1 MASVEPYQNAAG
13 KTLYMVR
20 YRGPDRKSKKK
31 RGFRSKRAANE
42 WLQDNEVAI
51 RGGKWRPA
59 IAGRITVT
67 QLAREHLE
75 VKRPSL
81 SATTIPA
88 YENSIQHITKYA
100 GLGGIYVKDVTV
112 STVESW
118 VAELSQDV
126 QPKTVKN
133 SFNFLHA
140 VFERGIRDERIA
152 VNPCKGVQLPKVV
165 GEEPQFLSAGE
176 VRRLIDAAGEVHA
189 PVVEALV
196 KTGMRWGE
204 LAGLQVGAVDF
215 ERQVIHIRRQL
226 TEVNGTI
233 IDKAPKHDKRRTV
246 PLVDSLLPVMEKKT
260 VGKDGGD
267 LVFTTARG
275 AVLRARNERRAWF
288 DAAVKEIGREG
299 FTPHDLRHT
308 FASLAIKSGANP
320 KALQAMLGHSS
331 ITITMDRYSH
341 LYPEDL
347 RAFTAGFDELFS

>member
-1 MASVEPYQNAAG
+1 MASVESYENSAG

-42 WLQDNEVAI
+42 WLQENEVAI
-51 RGGKWRPA
+51 RAGSWRPA
-59 IAGRITVT
+59 TAGRITVA

-75 VKRPSL
+75 VKKPSL

-88 YENSIQHITKYA
+88 YENSVNHIVKYA
-100 GLGGIYVKDVTV
+100 GLGGYYVKDVTV
-112 STVESW
+112 SVVESW
-118 VAELSQDV
+118 VAALSRDV
-126 QPKTVKN
+126 KPKTVKN

-140 VFERGIRDERIA
+140 VFERGIRDQRIA
-152 VNPCKGVQLPKVV
+152 FNPCKGVQLPKIV
-165 GEEPQFLSAGE
+165 GDEPQFLTTQEIKLLIEKAGP
-176 VRRLIDAAGEVHA
+176 AHA
-189 PVVEALV
+189 PVVELLA

-204 LAGLQVGAVDF
+204 LAGLQVGDVDF
-215 ERQVIHIRRQL
+215 ERRVIRIRRQQ
-226 TEVNGTI
+226 TEVNGKM
-233 IDKAPKHDKRRTV
+233 IDKAPKHDKRRVV
-246 PLVDSLLPVMEKKT
+246 PLVDSLRPVLEKAIA
-260 VGKDGGD
+260 GKDDSD
-267 LVFTTARG
+267 LVLTTPRG
-275 AVLRARNERRAWF
+275 AVLRVRNERRAWF

-347 RAFTAGFDELFS
+347 SAFTAGFDELFS